1 MVRGWHVPAYISAM
15 RDGGTRARGP
25 IEVLLSERLAGA
37 GAGAVDVERTA
48 PGAPAE
54 LRFDAR
60 PLFGDRPSKEELRKL
75 AAECE
80 SVPGVESA
88 FTIPPRVYL
97 RADTQLIVDA
107 VAAAVA
113 VSGRRYGW
121 RPVAAVDEPVISSIG
136 CPNANKPLHI
146 GHLRNCFLGMAVS
159 RLFETQGH
167 DVLRTEEL
175 ANYGVHICQALVAY
189 QRWGDGAD
197 PVSARRKPDHFVGD
211 FYTRFHRERE
221 VSDELDD
228 AAAEL
233 LLRMDAGSADDL
245 ALNERVTEW
254 AIDGI
259 RQTYERIGLR
269 HDFVLRELEALPVAL
284 ELIER
289 GLASGVCLRR
299 DDGSVYVDLTDCGLG
314 EVTLLRRDGTAL
326 ALVCFVAIWV
336 RRAQLHPRHRVI
348 RVTGEQWRES
358 FTQFLE
364 ILRRLGHER
373 TSELTEGVYYG
384 MIRTP
389 VGKLGSRSGA
399 SADAAADD
407 LLDAYRDRFV
417 ESWDGAAS
425 VPYRRETCERLAV
438 ALLKLFI
445 LGKKREDTIVHERDA
460 AWDETVPRMARLLE
474 ARRLAAS
481 ACASVS
487 SPSSSSSPSS
497 PSPVLPNAARELA
510 FALNGLPRAFERGL
524 ARRDSSEL
532 VGWCDDVARRAI
544 GCERAGGLTPELAAA
559 VDVSLRNALW
569 VLDVDLPS
577 SSAELPPVLS
587 PSFRR

>member
-1 MVRGWHVPAYISAM
+1 MVRGQHVPAYISAM

-25 IEVLLSERLAGA
+25 VEVLLSERLAA
-37 GAGAVDVERTA
+37 AAAGAVEVERTA

-60 PLFGDRPSKEELRKL
+60 PLLGERPSKEELRKL

-88 FTIPPRVYL
+88 FAIPPRVYL
-97 RADTQLIVDA
+97 RADTQLVVDA
-107 VAAAVA
+107 VAAGVA
-113 VSGRRYGW
+113 ATGRRYGW
-121 RPVAAVDEPVISSIG
+121 RTVAAVDEPVISSIG

-175 ANYGVHICQALVAY
+175 ANYGVHICQTLVAY
-189 QRWGDGAD
+189 QRWGDGGD

-221 VSDELDD
+221 VSGELDD

-233 LLRMDAGSADDL
+233 LLRMDAGSAEDL

-259 RQTYERIGLR
+259 RRTYERIGLR

-289 GLASGVCLRR
+289 GLESGVCRR
-299 DDGSVYVDLTDCGLG
+299 RLDGSVYADLTDSGLG

-336 RRAQLHPRHRVI
+336 RRAQLHPSHRVI

-389 VGKLGSRSGA
+389 VGKLGSRSGH
-399 SADAAADD
+399 DAAADD

-445 LGKKREDTIVHERDA
+445 LGKKREDTIVYDRDA

-481 ACASVS
+481 AG
-487 SPSSSSSPSS
+487 PPPSS
-497 PSPVLPNAARELA
+497 PSPLDALPNAARELA
-510 FALNGLPRAFERGL
+510 LVVNGLPRAFERGL

-532 VGWCDDVARRAI
+532 VGWCDDVARRTIA
-544 GCERAGGLTPELAAA
+544 CERAGGLHSELGAA

-569 VLDVDLPS
+569 ALDIDLPS
-577 SSAELPPVLS
+577 SSVELPPSLS
-587 PSFRR
+587 PSPAVRR